1 MLFFVL
7 TKWLNYMVKDAQK
20 DSTEAKILHAAKK
33 VFVEKGMSGARMQDI
48 ADQAGINKALLHYYF
63 RTKEKLF
70 DVIFKEAAS
79 LFFPRITG
87 IVEAEISLF
96 EKIEGFCTAYIDL
109 LLENPYLPLFVLSE
123 ANKEPQRF
131 RQKFWKN
138 REVVFGQF
146 MENILT
152 EIKNKRIK
160 PVDPRQLFMN
170 MISMCV
176 FPFVGK
182 PVWMMTTGM
191 SETEFILFVKE
202 RKKIIPQF
210 IIASIKK

>member
-1 MLFFVL
+1 
-7 TKWLNYMVKDAQK
+7 MVKVEQRE
-20 DSTEAKILHAAKK
+20 STEGRILSAAKK

-79 LFFPRITG
+79 MFFPKITG
-87 IVEAEISLF
+87 IVEAEITLF
-96 EKIEGFCTAYIDL
+96 EKIEGFCGAYIDL
-109 LLENPYLPLFVLSE
+109 LLENPYLPLFVLGE
-123 ANKEPQRF
+123 ANKQPQRF
-131 RQKFWKN
+131 KQKFWKN

-152 EIKNKRIK
+152 EIKSKRIK

-170 MISMCV
+170 MISMCI
-176 FPFVGK
+176 FPFIGK

-191 SETEFILFVKE
+191 SETEFSVFVEE